1 MPRLII
7 GDLDPEMSEGFLFN
21 ALRSR
26 GENVVNV
33 TIHRNSFTG
42 MPSGYGYIEFPDW
55 SSTDRCYE
63 RLNGKV
69 FALAGPGKRFELQ
82 YEPGPHSYRTSEVQE
97 AAEFTEAFVFYT
109 QTFSNFFTS
118 MLVNSAPANLPLQ
131 QNSVPNQMYKRRG
144 INAEREEP
152 RPSSDSVPSSS
163 HVSRPS
169 DVSICSPSVTSARV
183 MPSLGATETSS
194 CESRPVPSDVSIS
207 SLSDTSVCV
216 GPSDSAAPSSCV
228 PSDESVSSESP
239 EQSDVSPSHSF
250 STPLP
255 DASVCVNNSAPSSS
269 GSKPPLPD
277 NSACVRT
284 STIPSSS
291 GFDCS
296 SKSTAIPGVGS
307 FDGFDYTTKSKCFSG
322 LEDSEGLECTTI
334 SSTIP
339 DFGDFEDPMT
349 TLDVN
354 EANRQF
360 IQYSEDVYNALMDCH
375 WQPLDSVTSSIPS

>member
-250 STPLP
+250 SR
-255 DASVCVNNSAPSSS
+255 
-269 GSKPPLPD
+269 SKPPLPD

>member
-194 CESRPVPSDVSIS
+194 C
-207 SLSDTSVCV
+207 
-216 GPSDSAAPSSCV
+216 V